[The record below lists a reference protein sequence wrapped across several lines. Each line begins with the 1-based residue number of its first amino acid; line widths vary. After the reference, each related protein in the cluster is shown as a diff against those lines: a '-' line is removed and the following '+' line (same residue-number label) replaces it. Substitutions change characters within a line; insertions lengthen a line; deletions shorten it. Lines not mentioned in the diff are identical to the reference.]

1 MLFDGAALTVL
12 GVTASK
18 IGLIVITL
26 ERYFKIVKPWDRVL
40 EDRPLPRGHPEDE
53 KKSFSPKGPGLALVS
68 SSIGLDV
75 TGKLLSF

>member
-1 MLFDGAALTVL
+1 VLFDGAALTVL

-40 EDRPLPRGHPEDE
+40 EDRPLPRGHLEDE
-53 KKSFSPKGPGLALVS
+53 KNLLARKGLALPW
-68 SSIGLDV
+68 LRAQLAL
-75 TGKLLSF
+75 T